1 MDDSDF
7 CLFESEIEELY
18 QKKEKPTVTLTIE
31 EAKMVHDLYVHLQ
44 DKLPQEG
51 IEFLLSLGNRIK
63 RAEGKR

>member
-44 DKLPQEG
+44 NKLSQEG
-51 IEFLLSLGNRIK
+51 IEFVLSLGHRI
-63 RAEGKR
+63 RQAEGKR

>member
-18 QKKEKPTVTLTIE
+18 QKKEKPTVNLTIE

-51 IEFLLSLGNRIK
+51 IEFVLSLGHRI
-63 RAEGKR
+63 RQAEGKR

>member
-1 MDDSDF
+1 MDESDF

-18 QKKEKPTVTLTIE
+18 QKKEKPTVNLTIE

-51 IEFLLSLGNRIK
+51 IEFVLSLGHRI
-63 RAEGKR
+63 RQAEGKR